1 MEQAAAMKYRK
12 FLVGW
17 TLAAFSLGGCALTIP
32 KGEAANNYANFYKAE
47 TWATPSAIADTR
59 AGPATGSPRVVP
71 VTMWD
76 ASTASAY
83 ARQGYVMIGASGFT
97 SGWPESDQ
105 DAISLGVQLGADL
118 VVILAPEY
126 KGTVTASV
134 PLTIPNTTT
143 SHTNGSAT
151 AYGPN
156 GPVTAFGDS
165 TTTTYGTSTT
175 YMPITVQRS
184 AYAAGYFV
192 KGRYHF
198 GANFRDLTD
207 IERQQFQT
215 NRGAYVTYIV
225 DNSPAYDS
233 DILPGDVIVGVNGQ
247 VPSGRA
253 GLMDLINTNRGRTV
267 EVSIVR
273 AGNTLSKRV
282 SILE

>member
-1 MEQAAAMKYRK
+1 LPK
-12 FLVGW
+12 LLLGW

-32 KGEAANNYANFYKAE
+32 RGEAANNYANFYKAE
-47 TWATPSAIADTR
+47 SWATPSAIADMR
-59 AGPATGSPRVVP
+59 AAPASGSPRVVP

-83 ARQGYVMIGASGFT
+83 ARQGYVLIGASGFT
-97 SGWPESDQ
+97 SGWPESDR
-105 DAISLGVQLGADL
+105 DAIRLGVQLGADL

-134 PLTIPNTTT
+134 PLTIPNATT
-143 SHTNGSAT
+143 SQTNGSAT
-151 AYGPN
+151 VYGPN

-175 YMPITVQRS
+175 YMPMTVQRS

-192 KGRYHF
+192 KGRYRF

-207 IERQQFQT
+207 NERQQLQT
-215 NRGAYVTYIV
+215 NRGAYVSYVI
-225 DNSPAYDS
+225 DNSPAYNS
-233 DILPGDVIVGVNGQ
+233 DILPGDVIVALNDQ
-247 VPSGRA
+247 PPSGQA
-253 GLMDLINTNRGRTV
+253 GLLKLINENRGHTV
-267 EVSIVR
+267 HVTVVR
-273 AGNTLSKRV
+273 AGRTLSKEV